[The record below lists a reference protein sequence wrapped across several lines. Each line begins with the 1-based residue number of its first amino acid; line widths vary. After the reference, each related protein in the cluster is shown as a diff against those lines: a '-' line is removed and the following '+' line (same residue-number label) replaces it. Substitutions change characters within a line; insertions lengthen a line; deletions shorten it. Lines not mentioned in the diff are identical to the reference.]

1 MVYTIIRLVKQIR
14 RRRRLGVL
22 SMLTLLLASVIGNAI
37 TFYCFE
43 TPIRPELT
51 LSDSFWYS
59 IISITTIGYGDYHA
73 TTLGSR
79 IGTVIFVVFFGL
91 AAFTTTAGML
101 IDWIVDLRVKE
112 QTGMSSIQAKNHLLI
127 INFPN
132 EARVRQIVEEFV
144 SDTTHRR
151 DEIIIV
157 SNSIDSIPFSN
168 TNVSF
173 VRGSPLE
180 EDTYQRALV
189 TKASKVIVLSTSY
202 DDPSSDSVV
211 ASVVSIVHYLNPRV
225 RIVAECLNPQHEL
238 LFSNITELSLVY
250 TLHMANNLLVQE
262 TQDPGVTALTRAITS
277 NLIKGTMASTEV
289 DSPIEKEVNYQ
300 QKAAALLIEDVNLVG
315 VIRGQ
320 DVHFSFNEMN
330 LWEGDRLVYIS
341 GERHSWS
348 VLKSKL

>member
-14 RRRRLGVL
+14 RRRRLGIL
-22 SMLTLLLASVIGNAI
+22 SMLMVLLASVVGNAI

-43 TPIRPELT
+43 TPVKPELT

-112 QTGMSSIQAKNHLLI
+112 QTGMSSIQAKDHLLI

-132 EARVRQIVEEFV
+132 ESRVRQIVEEFL

-151 DEIIIV
+151 YEIVIV
-157 SNSIDSIPFSN
+157 SDSINSIPFSN

-211 ASVVSIVHYLNPRV
+211 ASVVSIVHHLNPRV
-225 RIVAECLNPQHEL
+225 RIVAECLNPQHRL
-238 LFSNITELSLVY
+238 LFGNITELSLVY

-277 NLIKGTMASTEV
+277 NLIKGTLASTEV
-289 DSPIEKEVNYQ
+289 DSPIEKEVNYRQ
-300 QKAAALLIEDVNLVG
+300 IAVSLLIEDVNLVG

-320 DVHFSFNEMN
+320 DVHFSFNEIN
-330 LWEGDRLVYIS
+330 PSEGDRLVYIS
-341 GERHSWS
+341 GERYPWS
-348 VLKSKL
+348 VLKSKI